1 MSARA
6 QNDVLVRRHVLMLR
20 GQLLG
25 ALAIGWAL
33 GCAGRAE
40 GSDPQ
45 EAEERE
51 ANRAPSPPPGGCPSG
66 DAEVECYPLLVLET
80 IVTGREASGQTEPVE
95 YTDEGCAGP
104 NVAISASL
112 AYACGPSPAGEPVR
126 RGDTCCYH
134 HCNASPGCGRPFVV
148 AGEARV
154 ASAGASLDWLRD
166 ARSPAAA
173 PGSSPDIAGE
183 WLRDALAEHASVAS
197 FSAFNLSLLAL
208 GAPAALVQASATA
221 ALDEVFH
228 ATACFEL
235 ARRYGG
241 GALGPAPLGM
251 DQLRVDTD
259 LATVAARTFVDGCL
273 GETAAALVARA
284 SLDLCDDPLVRSVLE
299 RIARDEAKHAE
310 LAWQFVAW
318 ALRRGGDD
326 VACALSL
333 ALDHALASVAATAC
347 RAPAP
352 APAGWHRAGRLSMSE
367 QARLTEQ
374 AFREIVQPTLSAL
387 LSRHPRPA
395 LTGSPRAERS
405 SVLGTP
411 A

>member
-1 MSARA
+1 MRA
-6 QNDVLVRRHVLMLR
+6 ATRNDVLDYRHVTMLR
-20 GQLLG
+20 AQLLG
-25 ALAIGWAL
+25 ALALGWAL

-40 GSDPQ
+40 GSDQQ
-45 EAEERE
+45 ETEQRS
-51 ANRAPSPPPGGCPSG
+51 PSPPPEGCPWG
-66 DAEVECYPLLVLET
+66 DAEVECYSLLVLET
-80 IVTGREASGQTEPVE
+80 IVTGREAAGQTEPVE

-104 NVAISASL
+104 NVALSASQ
-112 AYACGPSPAGEPVR
+112 AYACGPIPAGEPAR
-126 RGDTCCYH
+126 RGSTCCYH
-134 HCNASPGCGRPFVV
+134 HCNTSPGCGRPFVV

-154 ASAGASLDWLRD
+154 ANAGASLDWLRD
-166 ARSPAAA
+166 ARPPAAA
-173 PGSSPDIAGE
+173 PGSGPDIAGE

-208 GAPAALVQASATA
+208 GAPAALVQASAAA

-273 GETAAALVARA
+273 GETAAALVARV
-284 SLDLCDDPLVRSVLE
+284 SLDRCDDPHVRRVLE
-299 RIARDEAKHAE
+299 RIAYDEAKHAE

-318 ALRRGGDD
+318 AMRRGGDD

-333 ALDHALASVAATAC
+333 ALDRALASVAATAC
-347 RAPAP
+347 RAPSP
-352 APAGWHRAGRLSMSE
+352 APAEWHRAGRLSMSE

-374 AFREIVQPTLSAL
+374 ALHEIARPTLSAL
-387 LSRHPRPA
+387 LSRHNRPGP
-395 LTGSPRAERS
+395 TGDPRAERS
-405 SVLGTP
+405 SVLGSP